1 MGRSNYARYRTGSEF
16 TTIGR
21 TSTEFVLG
29 GRSAGI
35 SFEESSLAFLRMGT
49 QIDLRLDS
57 EFRFS
62 GRAKKLGEW
71 LVDST
76 NNG

>member
-1 MGRSNYARYRTGSEF
+1 MGRRNYARYRAGSEF

-21 TSTEFVLG
+21 ASTEYVLG
-29 GRSAGI
+29 GRSTGI
-35 SFEESSLAFLRMGT
+35 SFEKSSLAFLRMET

-71 LVDST
+71 LVDSA